1 MAIARPFL
9 YLLEEMA
16 MTGVWAWMGAGAA
29 LFTAAGLP
37 PTVGFA
43 ARLLVLESAFHLH
56 PLLAVAVVAGVVIEV
71 FASARLL
78 LRLGIPLAGPEPRSG
93 AAPVALVVA
102 ILTFGAGLAP
112 GGALTYIWNLG

>member
-1 MAIARPFL
+1 
-9 YLLEEMA
+9 
-16 MTGVWAWMGAGAA
+16 
-29 LFTAAGLP
+29 
-37 PTVGFA
+37 
-43 ARLLVLESAFHLH
+43 
-56 PLLAVAVVAGVVIEV
+56 VAVVAGVVIEV

-93 AAPVALVVA
+93 AARVALVVA